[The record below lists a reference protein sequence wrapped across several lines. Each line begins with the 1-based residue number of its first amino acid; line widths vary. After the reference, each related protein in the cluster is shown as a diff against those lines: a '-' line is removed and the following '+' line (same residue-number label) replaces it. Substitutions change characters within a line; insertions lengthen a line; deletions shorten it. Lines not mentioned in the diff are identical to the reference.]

1 MICRA
6 SHWRHG
12 QGGRETVAAAGA
24 ATSLESLVR
33 NGATSGKITSRPG
46 YTQQEIELIAFR
58 LRVTVVAVKRAIDL
72 GLLEQLD
79 APR

>member
-6 SHWRHG
+6 THWRHSSG
-12 QGGRETVAAAGA
+12 CRETVAAAGA
-24 ATSLESLVR
+24 VTSLEALVR

-72 GLLEQLD
+72 GLLEMLD
-79 APR
+79 AD